1 MSKVNKM
8 QLWDSQQTRRTKVIT
23 MLLSEIIF
31 LRANLKKAE
40 CRNDQMAIIKAL
52 NKLEYILDTLES
64 NESGLSDEEF
74 DKFIIL
80 VYKIFRTIVNELEK

>member
-40 CRNDQMAIIKAL
+40 CRNDQMAIISPGEYQEHLVKA
-52 NKLEYILDTLES
+52 
-64 NESGLSDEEF
+64 
-74 DKFIIL
+74 
-80 VYKIFRTIVNELEK
+80 KIRE